1 MRTSGR
7 RGIRIALS
15 HYRFMHDRATRL
27 KPDTRLASLLENT
40 STKRESSTGD
50 FHFID
55 YQTIQYVWVS
65 LGIASNQKPSQQTP
79 TSSEPNKL
87 YEVSKTVF
95 IAYCSNI
102 SEKEKIR
109 SPFRSSEKH
118 R

>member
-7 RGIRIALS
+7 RGIRITLS

-55 YQTIQYVWVS
+55 YQTIQYVWVRVW
-65 LGIASNQKPSQQTP
+65 GP
-79 TSSEPNKL
+79 EPKG
-87 YEVSKTVF
+87 YRIESKT
-95 IAYCSNI
+95 
-102 SEKEKIR
+102 EPTDTDK
-109 SPFRSSEKH
+109 
-118 R
+118 